1 MHSFS
6 WWRMVGRVME
16 CKGGAPLTNEIKIF
30 KHCFTIL
37 PGPHTLSLLPIL
49 ATWSRPASMWHDSC
63 VITHAQHLSHWRQSP
78 DTRMK
83 CPRTTLLQYLTPQLI
98 ISALIITLRTSET
111 PILSTA
117 PVCLP
122 RYISFLLFIAA
133 TLIPPLTIS
142 FCTHHA
148 SMKDA
153 GFKSPSLQHPPS
165 QLAFS
170 NQ

>member
-30 KHCFTIL
+30 KHCFMIL
-37 PGPHTLSLLPIL
+37 LGPRTFPVTCLLWAWPPRDMIVVSFL
-49 ATWSRPASMWHDSC
+49 IYNICLCDATCR
-63 VITHAQHLSHWRQSP
+63 
-78 DTRMK
+78 K
-83 CPRTTLLQYLTPQLI
+83 CPYATLLQYLSHQLI
-98 ISALIITLRTSET
+98 IPAPIITSRTRRT
-111 PILSTA
+111 PVRLTA
-117 PVCLP
+117 CLP
-122 RYISFLLFIAA
+122 AKLYLFPLFIVT

-142 FCTHHA
+142 SCTHHVT
-148 SMKDA
+148 MKDE
-153 GFKSPSLQHPPS
+153 GFKWPSLQHPPS